1 MFPQLLEK
9 LTRHED
15 LTSEEAAA
23 AMTEVMAGRAAAA
36 RRSPACSSAW
46 R

>member
-1 MFPQLLEK
+1 MFPHLLEK
-9 LTRHED
+9 LARHED

-23 AMTEVMAGRAAAA
+23 AMTEIMQGRASAAHMAGYW
-36 RRSPACSSAW
+36 SVW